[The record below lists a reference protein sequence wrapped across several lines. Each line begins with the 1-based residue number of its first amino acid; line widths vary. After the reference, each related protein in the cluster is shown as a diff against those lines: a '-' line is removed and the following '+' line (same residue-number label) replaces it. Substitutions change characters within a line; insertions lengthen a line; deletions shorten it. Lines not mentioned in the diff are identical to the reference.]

1 MKKLI
6 LLLGAGV
13 VGLCQA
19 DVTGFRVEPGERK
32 ARVFSWWA
40 DRGPEINEAHAM
52 IVRELKRVTGV
63 EVEIA
68 GYANTPMAGD
78 IYVSTQPWAAPGAW
92 RMKLEHGVIEIHGA
106 DDRATLAAARA
117 FVAEFLAKEPTG
129 RGWWEIAD
137 FVRTHGPQYDD
148 VKAATVARVAAERA
162 AENAPEWENEL
173 VTEVNRAPARALSF
187 PLASVEAALADETG
201 ATSPYV
207 KSLNGR
213 WRYRWTGR
221 PSDRPA
227 DFYRAD
233 YDDAEWNEI
242 DVPSCV
248 ETKGYGLPIYTNK
261 RYPHPTTP
269 PKLDPDYNP
278 VSSYRTTFTVPA
290 GWKGREVYVRFDG
303 VLSGFYLWI
312 NGRKVGYSEDSFLPA
327 EFDVTPYLR
336 DGENL
341 LAVEAYRWTDGSY
354 LEDQD
359 CFRFSGIFRDVT
371 LWSMP
376 KDGVWDFR
384 VRAAG
389 DGTVDVEVTGD
400 GEVRTEAA
408 LHDAEGRKVAELAGA
423 TTATA
428 FGLRLANP
436 RLWSAEDPYLY
447 TFVIRRGTDVRACK
461 VGFRSVELA
470 ANGAVLFNGRPI
482 KFKGVNR
489 HEASPVGGRTLTRA
503 EMERDV
509 ELMKKYNVD
518 MVRTAHYPP
527 DPYFVRLCERHGLY
541 LMPDGNVE
549 SHGLGYGT
557 NSVALYP
564 SWEKA
569 HVERNARMVV
579 NYRNSP
585 SVFMWSLGNEAGMG
599 PNFDAAIAAVRALD
613 PTIPVIYRHDCGKL
627 PIDADTYVTLAKTR
641 ERGLYPKCFFH
652 IEYCHAM
659 GNALGHLSEYWD
671 EYYRSPSLVGGA
683 IWDWVDQAVW
693 KTADRLGPD
702 GRPLRYLA
710 YGGDFDEE
718 PNDGNFCANGVLD
731 AERHVTPKLIEVGHV
746 HRNLIVRQGD
756 DGALTLE
763 NRCGFTNANAF
774 DGEWEL
780 VVDGRIVRRGA
791 FDVPDVPPLS
801 TGPLATP
808 AFGAVPAGEAFLN
821 LSFRLKRDTG
831 WAERGWPVSRNQVKL
846 GGEYRR
852 GENVAGGAA
861 VETGDDGTNVV
872 VRAGRTEATF
882 SRTTGT
888 LSRLTMG
895 GKTVLADVAG
905 IVRGPRLTCARAFT
919 DNDAWLRLRNG
930 RSPAELPTFYESGLT
945 QLRYHPAGFA
955 VEKGE
960 GCVTVRTKVRVD
972 GAKSAGWEH
981 EATWTVTG
989 DGRLAVENRIVPHGV
1004 MPILPRIGTTWVL
1017 DPRLERVEWYGRGP
1031 HENYLG
1037 RNSSAFIGRYASTVT
1052 DEYVPYIRPQEN
1064 GGKSDV
1070 RWIALC
1076 DEAGD
1081 GVRFTFD
1088 EPGYA
1093 QALHYGWEDLEFAR
1107 HRAGQQ
1113 RIWHPLEPRAET
1125 ILNLDAG
1132 ETGIGEGSCGE
1143 IPLEKY
1149 RLTARPASWRIVV
1162 EPIRSGT

>member
-6 LLLGAGV
+6 LLLGAVV

-78 IYVSTQPWAAPGAW
+78 IYVSTQPWDAPGAW

-106 DDRATLAAARA
+106 DD
-117 FVAEFLAKEPTG
+117 
-129 RGWWEIAD
+129 
-137 FVRTHGPQYDD
+137 
-148 VKAATVARVAAERA
+148 
-162 AENAPEWENEL
+162 
-173 VTEVNRAPARALSF
+173 RAPARALSF

-221 PSDRPA
+221 PTDRPA
-227 DFYRAD
+227 DFYRTD

-269 PKLDPDYNP
+269 PKLDPDYNL
-278 VSSYRTTFTVPA
+278 VSSYRTTFTVPE
-290 GWKGREVYVRFDG
+290 GWRGRKVYVRFDG
-303 VLSGFYLWI
+303 VLSGFYLWV
-312 NGRKVGYSEDSFLPA
+312 NGEKVGYSEDSFLPA

-376 KDGVWDFR
+376 KDGVWDFWFK
-384 VRAAG
+384 A
-389 DGTVDVEVTGD
+389 TTD
-400 GEVRTEAA
+400 GEVEVSVQGAAKGDKARTGVYLFDADGKRVGE
-408 LHDAEGRKVAELAGA
+408 AEGEALSAARLQVA
-423 TTATA
+423 T
-428 FGLRLANP
+428 P
-436 RLWSAEDPYLY
+436 RLWSAEAPYLY
-447 TFVIRRGTDVRACK
+447 TLVICRGTDVRSSK

-470 ANGAVLFNGRPI
+470 ANGAVLFNGRQI

-579 NYRNSP
+579 
-585 SVFMWSLGNEAGMG
+585 
-599 PNFDAAIAAVRALD
+599 
-613 PTIPVIYRHDCGKL
+613 
-627 PIDADTYVTLAKTR
+627 
-641 ERGLYPKCFFH
+641 
-652 IEYCHAM
+652 
-659 GNALGHLSEYWD
+659 
-671 EYYRSPSLVGGA
+671 
-683 IWDWVDQAVW
+683 
-693 KTADRLGPD
+693 
-702 GRPLRYLA
+702 
-710 YGGDFDEE
+710 
-718 PNDGNFCANGVLD
+718 
-731 AERHVTPKLIEVGHV
+731 
-746 HRNLIVRQGD
+746 
-756 DGALTLE
+756 
-763 NRCGFTNANAF
+763 
-774 DGEWEL
+774 
-780 VVDGRIVRRGA
+780 
-791 FDVPDVPPLS
+791 
-801 TGPLATP
+801 
-808 AFGAVPAGEAFLN
+808 
-821 LSFRLKRDTG
+821 
-831 WAERGWPVSRNQVKL
+831 
-846 GGEYRR
+846 
-852 GENVAGGAA
+852 
-861 VETGDDGTNVV
+861 
-872 VRAGRTEATF
+872 
-882 SRTTGT
+882 
-888 LSRLTMG
+888 
-895 GKTVLADVAG
+895 
-905 IVRGPRLTCARAFT
+905 
-919 DNDAWLRLRNG
+919 
-930 RSPAELPTFYESGLT
+930 
-945 QLRYHPAGFA
+945 
-955 VEKGE
+955 
-960 GCVTVRTKVRVD
+960 
-972 GAKSAGWEH
+972 
-981 EATWTVTG
+981 
-989 DGRLAVENRIVPHGV
+989 
-1004 MPILPRIGTTWVL
+1004 
-1017 DPRLERVEWYGRGP
+1017 
-1031 HENYLG
+1031 
-1037 RNSSAFIGRYASTVT
+1037 
-1052 DEYVPYIRPQEN
+1052 
-1064 GGKSDV
+1064 
-1070 RWIALC
+1070 
-1076 DEAGD
+1076 
-1081 GVRFTFD
+1081 
-1088 EPGYA
+1088 
-1093 QALHYGWEDLEFAR
+1093 
-1107 HRAGQQ
+1107 
-1113 RIWHPLEPRAET
+1113 
-1125 ILNLDAG
+1125 
-1132 ETGIGEGSCGE
+1132 
-1143 IPLEKY
+1143 
-1149 RLTARPASWRIVV
+1149 